1 MSTEYPEL
9 YEQEV
14 QRMRGTDQ
22 YLPPHEGYPPINPFD
37 IYNTAGQSLEDRHAI
52 QRREEYDPHTNIAQ
66 PPPGDP
72 FTNTANAYT
81 DPGNYCV
88 PYSGNQSARYQVTIH
103 SDSASFYGV
112 AALPEHGR
120 FFQHQGAAAGDY
132 SQNQRPQGVPEGLTG
147 MECPEYDAAA
157 EDPNLASNPLNRR
170 VPNHLM
176 GSFLLSQ
183 RYRNAPTPQIAPA
196 ATNASVTPA
205 TYLNPAPPNP
215 MAPFASPSHV
225 VPPGFAIPSELTTL
239 PVNLPS
245 VGGNNRDADAEGED
259 EEEEYYTESANNE
272 ADDEEEEE
280 EDEDEDEDEED
291 TRGLARVR
299 ALRLAPGL
307 PFTNDDGKSRWPCN
321 QCGRNWSRKDETR
334 THLRKEHYP
343 VQYPNG
349 FVYKKGLEQ
358 ARMDCP

>member
-66 PPPGDP
+66 PPPRDP

-88 PYSGNQSARYQVTIH
+88 PYGGNQSARYQVTIH
-103 SDSASFYGV
+103 RDSASFYGV

-120 FFQHQGAAAGDY
+120 FFQHQVGLDTHTGFTRTFSPEQGAAAGDY
-132 SQNQRPQGVPEGLTG
+132 SQNQRPQGVPEGLTR
-147 MECPEYDAAA
+147 MECPEYDAAAA
-157 EDPNLASNPLNRR
+157 EDPNLASNPPNRR

-183 RYRNAPTPQIAPA
+183 RYRNAPTPQIVPA
-196 ATNASVTPA
+196 AMNASVTPA

-215 MAPFASPSHV
+215 MAPFASPGHAM
-225 VPPGFAIPSELTTL
+225 PPGFGIPSGFTTL

-245 VGGNNRDADAEGED
+245 VGGNNRFRHIA
-259 EEEEYYTESANNE
+259 
-272 ADDEEEEE
+272 
-280 EDEDEDEDEED
+280 
-291 TRGLARVR
+291 
-299 ALRLAPGL
+299 APGNQL
-307 PFTNDDGKSRWPCN
+307 SPFPRPVPSAPG
-321 QCGRNWSRKDETR
+321 CGRNWSRKDETR